1 MTMNGSATT
10 TEAAV
15 AIRAHHPTH
24 DVLEIPMGLTQQ
36 DIIQITLTGPGLIL
50 TILGIIISI
59 NLFQPS
65 LTCTLI
71 ALAPIPWIIYNDY
84 HNFISLGPGGTPSTL
99 LGYVKIT
106 YLRIFALS
114 DPYSPPNA
122 SDDTHPTI
130 GYIQRARPHLP
141 IRSGPR
147 PKVAGIAPQRQISQ
161 YGSRAMYQ
169 LLRTSLNNL
178 AHRHSD
184 KLKTDVSCFE
194 KKGLALFALDPIN
207 ATCKGEICHV
217 HHSDNSFHM
226 NLHPHDA
233 KVILEKGWGERHPM
247 AGASTP
253 KAISNF
259 LSYLP
264 KSLSAWLSPRVVP
277 DQFVLIYAPRNRE
290 ELQVVCHIIE
300 AATFWVSGEQVT
312 LPIES
317 VPLGE
322 EPVGA

>member
-1 MTMNGSATT
+1 MNSGANTATS
-10 TEAAV
+10 V
-15 AIRAHHPTH
+15 ATQDHHPTN
-24 DVLEIPMGLTQQ
+24 DVTLEVPMGITQQ
-36 DIIQITLTGPGLIL
+36 DVIQITLTGPGLIL

-59 NLFQPS
+59 NIFQPS

-71 ALAPIPWIIYNDY
+71 ALAPIPWIVHNDY

-99 LGYVKIT
+99 LGYIKIT

-114 DPYSPPNA
+114 DPYSPPKV
-122 SDDTHPTI
+122 SEGTHPTT
-130 GYIQRARPHLP
+130 GYIQSARPHIP
-141 IRSGPR
+141 TRSGPR

-161 YGSRAMYQ
+161 YGSRAMYR

-178 AHRHSD
+178 AHRHAD

-194 KKGLALFALDPIN
+194 KKGLALFSTSPIN
-207 ATCKGEICHV
+207 TTCRGEICHV

-226 NLHPHDA
+226 CLHPEDA

-247 AGASTP
+247 AGAEAP
-253 KAISNF
+253 RAISNF
-259 LSYLP
+259 LSCLP
-264 KSLSAWLSPRVVP
+264 NSLSAWLSPRVVP
-277 DQFVLIYAPRNRE
+277 EQFVMVYAPRNKD

-300 AATFWVSGEQVT
+300 AAAFWVSGEQFT

-317 VPLGE
+317 VPLAD
-322 EPVGA
+322 EPVGT